1 MTLQEINFWKR
12 LEMFIK
18 DIQVND
24 PMSEE
29 EKEMILNICK
39 REQASFISSKQDVIK
54 SVCQK
59 CGVEMEGATYKGY
72 KMCHI
77 CREWQ
82 TVL

>member
-1 MTLQEINFWKR
+1 METAEQFLKGKN
-12 LEMFIK
+12 IK
-18 DIQVND
+18 TYGAI
-24 PMSEE
+24 
-29 EKEMILNICK
+29 ICDGQQLVELLTEFAQK
-39 REQASFISSKQDVIK
+39 QASFISSKQDVIK